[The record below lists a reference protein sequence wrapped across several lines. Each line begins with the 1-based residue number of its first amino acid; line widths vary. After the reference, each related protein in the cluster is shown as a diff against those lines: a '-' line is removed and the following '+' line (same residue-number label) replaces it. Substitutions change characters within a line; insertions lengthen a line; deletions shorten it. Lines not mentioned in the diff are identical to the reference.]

1 MNATSEVALPAGPYV
16 SPAQQLTFAGLVRGE
31 LVKLFSVRSLV
42 GLLVMT
48 VLVTAGI
55 GIAAGVNTDVAAGE
69 SATGVLPAFTNTTLL
84 GLQLS
89 IFLVAVTGAV
99 AGAADF
105 GNGTIRVLLGAAPRR
120 LPVLAAKLAA
130 IGGAIGILV
139 GAAIMLTAA
148 VNWIALTPG
157 PLLTPITDVHS
168 ALTLVGAVIAVTCVS
183 ISGVSL
189 GCLLRSRPGQSSPF
203 WA

>member
-1 MNATSEVALPAGPYV
+1 MNATSQVARPASMHV
-16 SPAQQLTFAGLVRGE
+16 SPSHQLSLAGLVRGE

-55 GIAAGVNTDVAAGE
+55 GIAAGVNTDVAASE

-120 LPVLAAKLAA
+120 FPVLAAKLAA
-130 IGGAIGILV
+130 IGGATGVFV
-139 GAAIMLTAA
+139 GAAIALTAA
-148 VNWIALTPG
+148 VNWVALRRG
-157 PLLTPITDVHS
+157 H
-168 ALTLVGAVIAVTCVS
+168 C
-183 ISGVSL
+183 
-189 GCLLRSRPGQSSPF
+189 
-203 WA
+203 